1 MANKHVYIVA
11 AERSGDSLGAAL
23 IDSLRERSPN
33 IEISG
38 IGAAQMTS
46 RGITSPFDVAPLAI
60 LGIFEGL
67 IKYRIVMRLVRQA
80 SDSIMTSGADIVVL
94 IDSWGFMMR
103 VAERLKAKGYE
114 GRIVKYVA
122 PQVWAMREGRTK
134 VLARGV
140 DHLFTIHSF
149 EAPYFTREGLPV
161 TYVGNP
167 VFDQDYRGGDG
178 AALKHKLR
186 ILNNVPI
193 LCVLLGSRPAE
204 IQRLAKPFGETLIA
218 LREAMPELVFVS
230 PLAESTADLTREITK
245 DLTGYDDVIWLD
257 EDDKLN
263 AFAASDVA
271 LACSGT
277 VTTQL
282 ASAGLPTIVGYKLSA
297 MSYFVASRLFKADY
311 VSIVNLAAGSELMP
325 EFLQDKCEPELLSAA
340 VLSFLEND
348 ELRLTRRDQLL
359 AQTDAMKAGQ
369 GAASDK
375 AARAV
380 LELLCA

>member
-1 MANKHVYIVA
+1 MAKHVYIVA

-23 IDSLRERSPN
+23 IDSLREQSPN
-33 IEISG
+33 INISG
-38 IGAAQMTS
+38 IGAAQMS
-46 RGITSPFDVAPLAI
+46 ARGIETPIDVAPLAI

-67 IKYRIVMRLVRQA
+67 LKYRTVLHLVRRA
-80 SDSIMTSGADIVVL
+80 TDAIITSGADMVIL

-103 VAERLKAKGYE
+103 VAERLKAKGYT
-114 GRIVKYVA
+114 GQIVKYVA

-134 VLARGV
+134 VLARSV

-149 EAPYFTREGLPV
+149 EAPYFTREGLAV

-167 VFDQDYRGGDG
+167 VFDEDYRIGNGDS
-178 AALKHKLR
+178 LRDKLG
-186 ILNNVPI
+186 IGEHDPVM
-193 LCVLLGSRPAE
+193 CVLLGSRPAE
-204 IQRLAKPFGETLIA
+204 IQRLSKPFGETLAA
-218 LREAMPELVFVS
+218 LRKAMQGLKIIS
-230 PLAESTADLTREITK
+230 PLAQSTAKLTRNVTQDMPGYEMVSW
-245 DLTGYDDVIWLD
+245 LT

-282 ASAGLPTIVGYKLSA
+282 ASAGLPTVVGYKLSA

-311 VSIVNLAAGSELMP
+311 VSIVNLAAKEELMP
-325 EFLQDKCEPELLSAA
+325 ELLQNECEADQLAPA
-340 VLSFLEND
+340 VLAFLKDD
-348 ELRLTRRDQLL
+348 ELRAARRDQLL
-359 AQTDAMKAGQ
+359 AQTDKMKAGQ

-380 LELLCA
+380 LDLLTP